1 MEKNTINKEYATQV
15 LRENYADYRRNG
27 DHNDITTLREYVEV
41 QAESD
46 PGYFRWL
53 FNNDDLDDFADLTD
67 EQVVEYQNFLNE
79 LS

>member
-1 MEKNTINKEYATQV
+1 MKKNTINKEYALQM
-15 LRENYADYRRNG
+15 LKENYDNYRRNG
-27 DHNDITTLREYVEV
+27 DSNDITTLREYVET

-67 EQVVEYQNFLNE
+67 EQVEEYQNFLDE

>member
-1 MEKNTINKEYATQV
+1 MKKNTINKEYALQV
-15 LRENYADYRRNG
+15 LQENYADYLRNG
-27 DHNDITTLREYVEV
+27 DHNDITTLREYVET

-67 EQVVEYQNFLNE
+67 EQKEEYQNFLNE
-79 LS
+79 L

>member
-1 MEKNTINKEYATQV
+1 MKKNAINKEYALQV
-15 LRENYADYRRNG
+15 LKENYADYCRNG
-27 DHNDITTLREYVEV
+27 DPNDITTLREYVET

-53 FNNDDLDDFADLTD
+53 FNNDDLDDYADLTD
-67 EQVVEYQNFLNE
+67 EQLEEYKNFLDE

>member
-67 EQVVEYQNFLNE
+67 EQVVEYQNFLDE